1 MHGSALNSTLLAA
14 QETMARS
21 RDERSAGPQV
31 MDPQIG
37 ALKLPPHSVEAEQSL
52 LGGLLL
58 DNAAWDR
65 VADLVSEVDFYRDEH
80 RRIFQH
86 IARLMELGKP
96 ADVVTVFESL
106 DKSGDA
112 QNAGGLA
119 YLGELANN
127 TPSASNIRRY
137 GEIVR
142 ERAILRKLV
151 TVGDSIA
158 AGALAPAGR
167 DASLI
172 LDEAESKILA
182 IRDEGARQEAGFIA
196 IQPVLSQVVERI
208 QELYDRD
215 SPASVTGVPT
225 GLADLDKLTSGLHG
239 TDMIIVAGR
248 PGMGKTSF
256 ALNIAEAVALEAQLP
271 VAIFSMEMPATQLV
285 MRFISS
291 VGRLDQHR
299 LRTGQ
304 LNDDEWQ
311 RLSYSLGKLHEAPI
325 FIDETPGL
333 NPIDL
338 RARARRL
345 HRQHGG
351 KLGLIIIDYLQ
362 LMTSHKE
369 SDNRAA
375 ELSEISRS
383 VKGLAKE
390 LNVPIMALSQLN
402 RSLEQRAD
410 KRPMASDLRESGAL
424 EQDADIIMFV
434 YRDEIYNPDTQDKGK
449 AELIIAKHRNGPTGM
464 VPMTFIGEYT
474 RFENYVQG
482 AGY

>member
-1 MHGSALNSTLLAA
+1 MAHPRDTGFSTPPIEDM
-14 QETMARS
+14 QMA
-21 RDERSAGPQV
+21 
-31 MDPQIG
+31 

-52 LGGLLL
+52 LGGVLL
-58 DNAAWDR
+58 DNSAWDR
-65 VADLVSEVDFYRDEH
+65 IADLVSEVDFYRDEH
-80 RRIFQH
+80 RRIFHH
-86 IARLMELGKP
+86 IAKLIEQGKP

-112 QNAGGLA
+112 QHVGGLA
-119 YLGELANN
+119 YIGEIANN
-127 TPSASNIRRY
+127 TPSAANIRRY
-137 GEIVR
+137 AEIVR

-151 TVGDSIA
+151 TVGDEIA
-158 AGALAPAGR
+158 AKALTPSGR

-172 LDEAESKILA
+172 LDEAEANILN
-182 IRDEGARQEAGFIA
+182 IRDEGSRHNSGFVP
-196 IQPVLSQVVERI
+196 IQPVLGQVVDRI

-215 SPASVTGVPT
+215 NPAAVTGVPT
-225 GLADLDKLTSGLHG
+225 GLADLDKITSGLQA

-256 ALNIAEAVALEAQLP
+256 ALNIAESVALEAQLP
-271 VAIFSMEMPATQLV
+271 VAVFSMEMPATQLV

-299 LRTGQ
+299 LRTGK

-311 RLSYSLGKLHEAPI
+311 RLSYSLGRLHEAPI

-345 HRQHGG
+345 HRQCGG
-351 KLGLIIIDYLQ
+351 KLGLIVIDYLQ

-369 SDNRAA
+369 TDNRAA

-383 VKGLAKE
+383 VKSLAKE
-390 LNVPIMALSQLN
+390 LHVPIMALSQLN
-402 RSLEQRAD
+402 RSLEQRTD

-434 YRDEIYNPDTQDKGK
+434 YRDEIYHPDTEDKGK

-464 VPMTFIGEYT
+464 VPLTFIGEYT
-474 RFENYVQG
+474 RFENYAQT
-482 AGY
+482 GY

>member
-1 MHGSALNSTLLAA
+1 MVQKRRGEQSGIDP
-14 QETMARS
+14 EMAS
-21 RDERSAGPQV
+21 
-31 MDPQIG
+31 I
-37 ALKLPPHSVEAEQSL
+37 KLPPHSIEAEQSL

-65 VADLVSEVDFYRDEH
+65 VGDLVGEGDFYRDEH
-80 RRIFQH
+80 RRIFMH
-86 IARLMELGKP
+86 IAKLIEHGKP
-96 ADVVTVFESL
+96 ADVVTVYESL
-106 DKSGDA
+106 DKNGEA
-112 QNAGGLA
+112 NHVGGLA
-119 YLGELANN
+119 YLGEITNN
-127 TPSASNIRRY
+127 TPSAANIRRY
-137 GEIVR
+137 AEILR

-151 TVGDSIA
+151 TVGDEIA
-158 AGALAPAGR
+158 GGALTPSGR
-167 DASLI
+167 DANLI

-182 IRDEGARQEAGFIA
+182 IRDEGSKQNAGFIA
-196 IQPVLSQVVERI
+196 IQPVLGLVVERI

-215 SPASVTGVPT
+215 SPAAVTGVPT
-225 GLADLDKLTSGLHG
+225 GLVDLDAMTSGLQA
-239 TDMIIVAGR
+239 TDMIVVAGR

-256 ALNIAEAVALEAQLP
+256 ALNVAESVALEAGLP
-271 VAIFSMEMPATQLV
+271 VAVFSMEMPATQLA

-291 VGRLDQHR
+291 VGRLNQHK

-311 RLSYSLGKLHEAPI
+311 KLTYALGRLHEAPI
-325 FIDETPGL
+325 YIDETPGL

-345 HRQHGG
+345 HRQCGG
-351 KLGLIIIDYLQ
+351 KLGLIVIDYIQ
-362 LMTSHKE
+362 LMSSHKE

-383 VKGLAKE
+383 IKGLAKE
-390 LNVPIMALSQLN
+390 LHVPIMALSQLN
-402 RSLEQRAD
+402 RSLEQRPN
-410 KRPMASDLRESGAL
+410 KRPVMSDLRESGAI

-449 AELIIAKHRNGPTGM
+449 AELIIGKHRNGPTGT
-464 VPMTFIGEYT
+464 VAMTFLGEYT
-474 RFENYVQG
+474 RFENYVQA

>member
-1 MHGSALNSTLLAA
+1 
-14 QETMARS
+14 MARNREGDYS
-21 RDERSAGPQV
+21 SPPVFDSQLN
-31 MDPQIG
+31 

-52 LGGLLL
+52 VGGLLL
-58 DNAAWDR
+58 DNSAWDR

-80 RRIFQH
+80 RRIFHH
-86 IARLMELGKP
+86 IAKLIEQGKP

-112 QNAGGLA
+112 QHVGGLA
-119 YLGELANN
+119 YLGEVANN
-127 TPSASNIRRY
+127 TPSASNVRRY
-137 GEIVR
+137 AEIVR

-151 TVGDSIA
+151 TVGDEIA
-158 AGALAPAGR
+158 SGALAPAGR
-167 DASLI
+167 DANLI
-172 LDEAESKILA
+172 LDEAESKILS
-182 IRDEGARQEAGFIA
+182 IRDEGARQNTGFVP
-196 IQPVLSQVVERI
+196 IQPVLGQVVERI

-215 SPASVTGVPT
+215 NPASVTGVPT
-225 GLADLDKLTSGLHG
+225 GLADLDKMTSGLHG

-256 ALNIAEAVALEAQLP
+256 ALNIAESVALDAQLP

-299 LRTGQ
+299 LRTGK

-362 LMTSHKE
+362 LMTSHKQ
-369 SDNRAA
+369 SDNRTA
-375 ELSEISRS
+375 EISEISRS
-383 VKGLAKE
+383 VKSLAKE

>member
-1 MHGSALNSTLLAA
+1 
-14 QETMARS
+14 MARS
-21 RDERSAGPQV
+21 REERFTGPQDP
-31 MDPQIG
+31 DPQLG
-37 ALKLPPHSVEAEQSL
+37 ALKLPPHSMEAEQSL

-58 DNAAWDR
+58 DNSAWDR
-65 VADLVSEVDFYRDEH
+65 VGDMVTEVDFYRDEH

-86 IARLMELGKP
+86 IAKLVEMGKP
-96 ADVVTVFESL
+96 ADVVTVYESL
-106 DKSGDA
+106 DKNGEA
-112 QNAGGLA
+112 QQAGGLA

-182 IRDEGARQEAGFIA
+182 IRDEGARHQAGFIA
-196 IQPVLSQVVERI
+196 IQPVLGQVVERI

-215 SPASVTGVPT
+215 SPATVTGVPT
-225 GLADLDKLTSGLHG
+225 GLVDLDAMTSGLHG

-256 ALNIAEAVALEAQLP
+256 ALNIAESVAVEAQLP

-299 LRTGQ
+299 LKTGQ

-311 RLSYSLGKLHEAPI
+311 RLSYALGKLHEAPI
-325 FIDETPGL
+325 YIDETPGL

-464 VPMTFIGEYT
+464 VPMSFVGEYT
-474 RFENYVQG
+474 RFENYIQG

>member
-1 MHGSALNSTLLAA
+1 VEAKCSKLAVLAA
-14 QETMARS
+14 QNTMARN
-21 RDERSAGPQV
+21 RDGDYPSQQMA
-31 MDPQIG
+31 DPQLS

-52 LGGLLL
+52 VGGLLL
-58 DNAAWDR
+58 DNSAWDR

-80 RRIFQH
+80 RRIFHH
-86 IARLMELGKP
+86 IAKLIEQGKP

-112 QNAGGLA
+112 QHVGGLA
-119 YLGELANN
+119 YLGEVANN
-127 TPSASNIRRY
+127 TPSASNVRRY
-137 GEIVR
+137 AEIVR

-151 TVGDSIA
+151 MVGDEIA
-158 AGALAPAGR
+158 GGALAPAGR
-167 DASLI
+167 DANLI
-172 LDEAESKILA
+172 LDEAESKILS
-182 IRDEGARQEAGFIA
+182 IRDEGARQNTGFVP
-196 IQPVLSQVVERI
+196 IQPVLGQVVERI

-215 SPASVTGVPT
+215 NPAAVTGVPT
-225 GLADLDKLTSGLHG
+225 GLADLDKMTSGLHG

-256 ALNIAEAVALEAQLP
+256 ALNIAESVALDAQLP

-299 LRTGQ
+299 LRTGK

-362 LMTSHKE
+362 LMTSHKQ
-369 SDNRAA
+369 SDNRTA
-375 ELSEISRS
+375 EISEISRS
-383 VKGLAKE
+383 VKSLAKE

-474 RFENYVQG
+474 RFENYVQ
-482 AGY
+482 AGGY

>member
-1 MHGSALNSTLLAA
+1 MVQKRRHEQSNGI
-14 QETMARS
+14 
-21 RDERSAGPQV
+21 
-31 MDPQIG
+31 DPEI
-37 ALKLPPHSVEAEQSL
+37 ASIKLPPHSIEAEQSL

-65 VADLVSEVDFYRDEH
+65 IGDLVGEGDFYRDEH
-80 RRIFQH
+80 RRIFLA
-86 IARLMELGKP
+86 IAKLVEQGKP
-96 ADVVTVFESL
+96 ADVVTVYELL
-106 DKSGDA
+106 DNNGEASHV
-112 QNAGGLA
+112 GGLA
-119 YLGELANN
+119 YLGEIANN
-127 TPSASNIRRY
+127 TPSAANIRRY
-137 GEIVR
+137 AEILR

-151 TVGDSIA
+151 TVGDEIA
-158 AGALAPAGR
+158 GGALAPMGR
-167 DASLI
+167 DANII
-172 LDEAESKILA
+172 LDEAEGKILA
-182 IRDEGARQEAGFIA
+182 IRDEGSKHKAGFVA
-196 IQPVLSQVVERI
+196 IQPVLGQVVERI

-215 SPASVTGVPT
+215 SQAAVTGVPT
-225 GLADLDKLTSGLHG
+225 GLVDLDAMTSGLQA

-256 ALNIAEAVALEAQLP
+256 ALNVAEAVALEAGLP
-271 VAIFSMEMPATQLV
+271 VAVFSMEMPATQLA

-291 VGRLDQHR
+291 VGRLNQHK

-311 RLSYSLGKLHEAPI
+311 KLTYALGRLHEAPI
-325 FIDETPGL
+325 YIDESPGL

-345 HRQHGG
+345 HRQCGG
-351 KLGLIIIDYLQ
+351 KLGLIVIDYLQ

-383 VKGLAKE
+383 VKSLAKE

-402 RSLEQRAD
+402 RSLEQRPN
-410 KRPMASDLRESGAL
+410 KRPVMSDLRESGAI

-449 AELIIAKHRNGPTGM
+449 AELIIGKHRNGPTGT
-464 VPMTFIGEYT
+464 VAMTFLGEYT
-474 RFENYVQG
+474 RFENYVQS
-482 AGY
+482 ANVY

>member
-1 MHGSALNSTLLAA
+1 
-14 QETMARS
+14 MARN
-21 RDERSAGPQV
+21 RDDDFPGSQPYDQQ
-31 MDPQIG
+31 MS

-52 LGGLLL
+52 VGGLLL
-58 DNAAWDR
+58 DNSAWDR

-80 RRIFQH
+80 RRIFHH
-86 IARLMELGKP
+86 IAKLIEQAKP
-96 ADVVTVFESL
+96 ADVVTVYESL

-112 QNAGGLA
+112 QHVGGLA
-119 YLGELANN
+119 YLGEVANN

-137 GEIVR
+137 AEIVR

-151 TVGDSIA
+151 TVGDEIA

-172 LDEAESKILA
+172 LDEAESKILS
-182 IRDEGARQEAGFIA
+182 IRDEGARQNSGFVP
-196 IQPVLSQVVERI
+196 IQPVLGQVVERI

-215 SPASVTGVPT
+215 NPAAVTGVPT
-225 GLADLDKLTSGLHG
+225 GLADLDKMTSGLHG
-239 TDMIIVAGR
+239 TDMIILAGR

-256 ALNIAEAVALEAQLP
+256 ALNIAESVALDAQLP

-299 LRTGQ
+299 LRTGK

-311 RLSYSLGKLHEAPI
+311 RLSYALGKLHEAPI

-345 HRQHGG
+345 HRMHGG
-351 KLGLIIIDYLQ
+351 KLGLIVIDYLQ
-362 LMTSHKE
+362 LMSSHKQ
-369 SDNRAA
+369 SDNRTA

-383 VKGLAKE
+383 VKSLAKE